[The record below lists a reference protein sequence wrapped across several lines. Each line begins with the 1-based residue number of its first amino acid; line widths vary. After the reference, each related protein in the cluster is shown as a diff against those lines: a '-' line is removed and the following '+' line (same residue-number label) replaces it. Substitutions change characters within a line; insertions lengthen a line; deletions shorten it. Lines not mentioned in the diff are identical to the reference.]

1 MNRKNFTLIEL
12 LIVVAIIAILA
23 GLLLPALNSSRNRA
37 KTIRCV
43 SNLKQ
48 CGLGLIQYA
57 NDFNQKVV
65 LSWYPLSW
73 GYFLLKESGGYYARV
88 YTPKYTSLEVMRCP
102 SAPPAPMTGTR
113 DEVLMKTYG
122 SNISWPNGVTEYCR
136 VPYEGDYYR
145 FSAFDLPRVA
155 LAERKSG
162 KSIFLLTEACQ
173 KVTGASGPLPQ
184 SHWCNT
190 AGSSA
195 YKVNLLHSGRIANVL
210 RADGRVESVD
220 RYSLKGDFGF
230 ENGFIDSSILLDTG
244 VW

>member
-1 MNRKNFTLIEL
+1 
-12 LIVVAIIAILA
+12 
-23 GLLLPALNSSRNRA
+23 
-37 KTIRCV
+37 
-43 SNLKQ
+43 
-48 CGLGLIQYA
+48 
-57 NDFNQKVV
+57 
-65 LSWYPLSW
+65 
-73 GYFLLKESGGYYARV
+73 
-88 YTPKYTSLEVMRCP
+88 
-102 SAPPAPMTGTR
+102 MTGTR

-122 SNISWPNGVTEYCR
+122 GNISWPNGVTEYCR

-162 KSIFLLTEACQ
+162 KSIYLLTEAWQ

-230 ENGFIDSSILLDTG
+230 ENGFIDSSFLLDTG